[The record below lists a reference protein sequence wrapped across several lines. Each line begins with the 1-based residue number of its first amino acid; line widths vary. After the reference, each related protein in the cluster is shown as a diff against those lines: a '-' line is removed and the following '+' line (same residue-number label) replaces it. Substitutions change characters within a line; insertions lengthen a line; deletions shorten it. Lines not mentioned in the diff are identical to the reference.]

1 MKYHKLTALCLTV
14 SILLT
19 GCPVP
24 GGETVPK
31 TVDAETAG
39 IHETTDRADSF
50 SDGPTQKRLEQRCE
64 EIVSL
69 YYDLYQK
76 AERTEP
82 RNRWDTPVLAQSS
95 IDAIEAHLTDAGL
108 DMVNTSEE
116 YPEYLETAENFYGFW
131 DAVQHQKTAEQEVI
145 TVRSSGILSYQ
156 LFSCGD
162 GVTMVSGML
171 YPPDGGSA
179 LFFEKHQVLDWALTD
194 RGIFYYR
201 IYPAGDKHYADYA
214 MLRLT
219 PPDPELWDLNRTYI
233 PTGSY
238 TASNLFLTDWTEN
251 DFGAL
256 CFNDL
261 WEYLY
266 FHSQGEPFRPGEYPY
281 IPERSCYKI
290 PGALFEKIVLPYF
303 DIDPVLLRKLAQY
316 NAVEDYYPWRPVE
329 TNDYVFLD
337 FYSIDPE
344 VTAYQVHPEG
354 TITLTV
360 QVLSTDLK
368 TDCVFAHEV
377 TVRPLEN
384 GRFQYVGNKVTFQTG
399 YGLPYSE
406 PRLTWK

>member
-1 MKYHKLTALCLTV
+1 MKYNKLTALCLTV
-14 SILLT
+14 FILLT
-19 GCPVP
+19 ACAVP
-24 GGETVPK
+24 CGEAAPDTGSE
-31 TVDAETAG
+31 ETAV
-39 IHETTDRADSF
+39 ISETADCEDSMS
-50 SDGPTQKRLEQRCE
+50 SDPMQKRLEQRCQ

-69 YYDLYQK
+69 YYGLYQQADK
-76 AERTEP
+76 SEP
-82 RNRWDTPVLAQSS
+82 QARWDTPVLAQSS
-95 IDAIEAHLTDAGL
+95 IDAIEDLLTDAGL
-108 DMVNTSEE
+108 DMVDTSEK
-116 YPEYLETAENFYGFW
+116 YPDYLETAENFYGFW
-131 DAVQHQKTAEQEVI
+131 DAAQHQEAAEQEVI
-145 TVRSSGILSYQ
+145 TVRNSGTLSYQ
-156 LFSCGD
+156 LFSCRD
-162 GVTMVSGML
+162 GVTQVYSML
-171 YPPDGGSA
+171 YPPDGSSE
-179 LFFEKHQVLDWALTD
+179 LYYEKHEVLDWALTD
-194 RGIFYYR
+194 RGNFYYR

-266 FHSQGEPFRPGEYPY
+266 FHSQGEPFRPDGYPY

-303 DIDPVLLRKLAQY
+303 DIDPVLLRELAQY

-329 TNDYVFLD
+329 SNDYVFLD

-344 VTAYQVHPEG
+344 VTAYQVNPDG

-384 GRFQYVGNKVTFQTG
+384 GRFQYVGNEVTYQTV
-399 YGLPYSE
+399 YGLPYSV